1 MQINIAYIRI
11 SDPHKQDPQ
20 TQRQRI
26 SDYAIANGIIIS
38 RLVESDLSG
47 SKTTKTARGI
57 TEMLGVLKDGDNLI
71 ISDIDRL
78 GRDSI
83 SDIIETVTRLINNGI
98 TLHLAYGNQQI
109 CPADKNDLAKIFITI
124 GDAYAAVRFAKERAQ
139 KAKAAAQRRAAA
151 GLSNGR
157 KHGAIVTSKLDAHE
171 PTIVLMRAE
180 GVSEYVIAEQLNVDR
195 LTLRRWQARRSELID
210 RAKKS
215 QLWQPGMTITE
226 LKERLKKQQ

>member
-11 SDPHKQDPQ
+11 SDPHKQDPA

-26 SDYAIANGIIIS
+26 SDYAIANNIIIT
-38 RLVESDLSG
+38 RWVESDLSG
-47 SKTTKTARGI
+47 SKTTKSARGI
-57 TEMLGVLKDGDNLI
+57 TEMLGVLKEGDNLI

-124 GDAYAAVRFAKERAQ
+124 GDAYAAVRFAKERSQ
-139 KAKAAAQRRAAA
+139 KAKAAAERRLTA
-151 GLSNGR
+151 GLLNGR
-157 KHGAIVTSKLDAHE
+157 RPGAIVVSKLDQHE
-171 PTIVLMRAE
+171 KTIVLMRSE
-180 GVSEYVIAEQLNVDR
+180 GASEYAISEALAVDR
-195 LTLRRWQARRSELID
+195 LTLRRWQKRRSELID
-210 RAKKS
+210 KAKEIS
-215 QLWQPGMTITE
+215 IWQPGMTISDI
-226 LKERLKKQQ
+226 KERLKKQR